1 MSKQSMGQ
9 KRCLKENK
17 KQTKQNYIELSDGDG
32 GFHYA
37 TSSSSTPF
45 SDSGSASHTAPG
57 IPWSSEQVPASC
69 QQAQRCQDCRCLQL
83 AWGWASVL
91 LRRSPGN
98 VSERT
103 PSSSHLG
110 SYPVQQ
116 RHEAERLG
124 KVDFYASLL

>member
-37 TSSSSTPF
+37 ISSSSTPF

-57 IPWSSEQVPASC
+57 IPWSSEAGTCTMPTGTALPRLPLSPAGLGVGQHAAQEEPWECVRENTFFFTLRKLSC
-69 QQAQRCQDCRCLQL
+69 ST
-83 AWGWASVL
+83 AS
-91 LRRSPGN
+91 
-98 VSERT
+98 
-103 PSSSHLG
+103 
-110 SYPVQQ
+110 
-116 RHEAERLG
+116 
-124 KVDFYASLL
+124 